1 MMVNETAVTL
11 IEQCVR
17 LHIFASHRLCE
28 LNFNEF
34 DQKMNTGTSLLF
46 VRLSSFF
53 LSIQIQ
59 FLYF

>member
-34 DQKMNTGTSLLF
+34 DQKMNTGA
-46 VRLSSFF
+46 FF
-53 LSIQIQ
+53 
-59 FLYF
+59 FY